1 MDKTKIILT
10 TTYIISIIFIISLF
24 TLSQTDSIF
33 YLLLTGLLFISTSI
47 LFFNQMLNNK
57 KEKDLKIENVIEK
70 SNISEDDFINDLKSF
85 SSRISSGMF
94 NNTSINCNSKNNN
107 FEIIKNNLNTT
118 TNDLAKIFKEITY
131 LFDKYQKND
140 FTVQIE
146 SKQNE
151 ELKIL
156 IDEVNKVNT
165 KISKMLLSSLKSG
178 HRFKQNADNLKNN
191 MDVLNSNIMNQS
203 NILKETIN
211 SVEQIT
217 QNVKNNSLD
226 VDKMLNYSNELFVSV
241 KNGFE
246 SAKNSAIL
254 MDNINEKTKSIE
266 EAIRIIDQIAFQ
278 TNILSLNAAVEAA
291 TAGEAG
297 KGFAVVAQ
305 EVRNLANKSA
315 EAAKQIKTLVE
326 SATQEANNGKNAS
339 TEMIKEYDVL
349 NGNIQ
354 KTKETI
360 QNISLSLKEQEK
372 GIEQVNY
379 AISDLDRVT
388 QQNALKANETN
399 EIANQNDEMATTMVV
414 ETNKTNFF
422 GRDEFNKNRR

>member
-191 MDVLNSNIMNQS
+191 MDVLNSNIMNQA

-291 TAGEAG
+291 TAGDR
-297 KGFAVVAQ
+297 KSVV
-305 EVRNLANKSA
+305 
-315 EAAKQIKTLVE
+315 
-326 SATQEANNGKNAS
+326 
-339 TEMIKEYDVL
+339 
-349 NGNIQ
+349 
-354 KTKETI
+354 
-360 QNISLSLKEQEK
+360 
-372 GIEQVNY
+372 
-379 AISDLDRVT
+379 
-388 QQNALKANETN
+388 
-399 EIANQNDEMATTMVV
+399 
-414 ETNKTNFF
+414 
-422 GRDEFNKNRR
+422 

>member
-85 SSRISSGMF
+85 SSRVSSGIF

-118 TNDLAKIFKEITY
+118 TNDLAKIFKEITH